1 MTASGAVLRSILR
14 EHRRALLA
22 GAAAGS
28 AWMAAAAAVPVVVSR
43 AVDHGVV
50 AGDRTALLGWLVAL
64 GGLTAIQLLAGA
76 ARHWLA
82 CALHYGAT
90 RSVSRR
96 VTARIHDPRGGID
109 RAPGELV
116 SLITSDAGRMGAVA
130 DLCCRGTGAVVA
142 VVGVGALMLVTA
154 PVLAASVLVAI
165 PVLLG
170 ASAPLLAPM
179 ERRTRLEQHARA
191 GLASSTT
198 DLVSGLRVLHGL
210 GAVASARAA
219 FDIRN
224 QDARRRAVEAGQ
236 IQAGWEAVAV
246 IVPGALLAVIVAV
259 GHRLVVDGAL
269 SIGELVGFLAL
280 GQFLLVPVA
289 TLVEVGDVWTRG
301 LASARRAGQ
310 LLDTEPAVA
319 DSIDSSA
326 AVPSPTAA
334 GPALEVSDVA
344 DAGVLDGFRLA
355 VEWGEVVAVAVA
367 TADDRVATIIAELAA
382 RNRDP
387 DRGTI
392 LVRGVDARRWPL
404 SALRRTVLV
413 ATGDGLLVDGTL
425 AHNVAF
431 GRSGPDVQPDAVV
444 RQAMTVAA
452 LDDVVAA
459 LPDGAGSPVGERGRF
474 LSGGQRQR
482 IGLARALAAEPPVLV
497 LVDPTSAV
505 DAHTENA
512 IAASVVGA
520 RRAAGMATVLI
531 TTSPTLLAAAD
542 RVVHLHGGRVAGA
555 GTHLELVAS
564 CPTYR
569 SMVVAEPTSEPR
581 A

>member
-1 MTASGAVLRSILR
+1 
-14 EHRRALLA
+14 
-22 GAAAGS
+22 
-28 AWMAAAAAVPVVVSR
+28 
-43 AVDHGVV
+43 
-50 AGDRTALLGWLVAL
+50 
-64 GGLTAIQLLAGA
+64 
-76 ARHWLA
+76 
-82 CALHYGAT
+82 
-90 RSVSRR
+90 
-96 VTARIHDPRGGID
+96 
-109 RAPGELV
+109 
-116 SLITSDAGRMGAVA
+116 
-130 DLCCRGTGAVVA
+130 
-142 VVGVGALMLVTA
+142 
-154 PVLAASVLVAI
+154 VLVAI

-224 QDARRRAVEAGQ
+224 QDARRRAVEAGR
-236 IQAGWEAVAV
+236 IQAGWEAVGV

-259 GHRLVVDGAL
+259 GHRLVVDGTL

-280 GQFLLVPVA
+280 GQFLLVPLA
-289 TLVEVGDVWTRG
+289 TLLEVGDVWTRG

-319 DSIDSSA
+319 DGIDSSA
-326 AVPSPTAA
+326 ALPCPAAA

-344 DAGVLDGFRLA
+344 DAGVLDGCRLA
-355 VEWGEVVAVAVA
+355 VEWGEVVAVA
-367 TADDRVATIIAELAA
+367 TADDRVAAIIAELAA
-382 RNRDP
+382 RDRDP

-431 GRSGPDVQPDAVV
+431 GRSGPDGQPDAVV

-512 IAASVVGA
+512 IAASMVGA

-569 SMVVAEPTSEPR
+569 SMVIAEPTSEPR

>member
-22 GAAAGS
+22 GAGAGS

-43 AVDHGVV
+43 AVDDGVV
-50 AGDRTALLGWLVAL
+50 AGDRAALLGWLVAL
-64 GGLTAIQLLAGA
+64 AGVTAIQLLAGA

-90 RSVSRR
+90 SSVSRR
-96 VTARIHDPRGGID
+96 VTARVHDPRGGVD

-116 SLITSDAGRMGAVA
+116 SLITSDAARMGAVA

-142 VVGVGALMLVTA
+142 VVGVGALMLATA

-170 ASAPLLAPM
+170 VSAPLLGPL

-210 GAVASARAA
+210 GAVRSARAA
-219 FDIRN
+219 FDVRN
-224 QDARRRAVEAGQ
+224 QDARRRAVEAGRV
-236 IQAGWEAVAV
+236 QAGWEAVAV

-259 GHRLVVDGAL
+259 GHRLVVDGTL

-301 LASARRAGQ
+301 LASARRAAQ
-310 LLDTEPAVA
+310 LLDAEPAVA
-319 DSIDSSA
+319 DTTDSSA
-326 AVPSPTAA
+326 GPPSLTAG
-334 GPALEVSDVA
+334 GPALEITDVA
-344 DAGVLDGFRLA
+344 DAGVLDGCRLA
-355 VEWGEVVAVAVA
+355 VEWGEVVAVA
-367 TADDRVATIIAELAA
+367 TADDRVATLIAELAA
-382 RNRDP
+382 RDRDP

-392 LVRGVDARRWPL
+392 LAGGVDARRWPL
-404 SALRRTVLV
+404 SALRLAVLV

-431 GRSGPDVQPDAVV
+431 GRSGHDGQHDAVV
-444 RQAMTVAA
+444 RQAMAVAA

-512 IAASVVGA
+512 IARSVVRA

-542 RVVHLHGGRVAGA
+542 RVVHIHGGRVAGA

-564 CPTYR
+564 CSTYR
-569 SMVVAEPTSEPR
+569 SIVIADPASEPP

>member
-1 MTASGAVLRSILR
+1 MTASGAVLGSILR

-28 AWMAAAAAVPVVVSR
+28 AWMAAAAVVPVVVSR
-43 AVDHGVV
+43 AVDDGVV
-50 AGDRTALLGWLVAL
+50 TGDRTALFGWLVAL
-64 GGLTAIQLLAGA
+64 GGLAAIQLLAGA

-116 SLITSDAGRMGAVA
+116 SLITSDAARMGAVA
-130 DLCCRGTGAVVA
+130 DLCCRGTGVVVA
-142 VVGVGALMLVTA
+142 VVGVVALMLVTA
-154 PVLAASVLVAI
+154 PVLAGSVLVAI

-191 GLASSTT
+191 SLASSTT

-224 QDARRRAVEAGQ
+224 QDARRRAVEAGR
-236 IQAGWEAVAV
+236 IQAGWEAVGV

-259 GHRLVVDGAL
+259 GHRLVVDGTL

-289 TLVEVGDVWTRG
+289 TLLEVGDVWTRG

-319 DSIDSSA
+319 DGIDSSA
-326 AVPSPTAA
+326 ALPCPAAA

-344 DAGVLDGFRLA
+344 DAGVLDGCRLA
-355 VEWGEVVAVAVA
+355 VEWGEVVAVA

-382 RNRDP
+382 RDRDP

-392 LVRGVDARRWPL
+392 LVGGVDARRWPL
-404 SALRRTVLV
+404 SGLRRTVLV

-431 GRSGPDVQPDAVV
+431 GRSGPAVQPDAVV